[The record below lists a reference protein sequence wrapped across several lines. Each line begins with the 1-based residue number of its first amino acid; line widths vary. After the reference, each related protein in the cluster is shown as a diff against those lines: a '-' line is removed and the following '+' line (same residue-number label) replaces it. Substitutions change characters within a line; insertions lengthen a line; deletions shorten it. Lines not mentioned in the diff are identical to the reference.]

1 MPIDSIWIYSA
12 IIIWFSAG
20 CVLSHYARKRMG
32 AGVAEYFIANRRI
45 TALPSAMTYAA
56 TTYSA
61 FMMVGLVGLT
71 YALGSSTL
79 GFELTYLIGTVML
92 LLCFAPRI
100 WIAGKRYGFI
110 TPTEMLAKRFENVW
124 VGVVG
129 TIICAVMIIPYS
141 SVQYMGIGYLVEEL
155 SGGSVPFIIGSLIV
169 MFGVFVYAYWAG
181 MRSVALT
188 DILQGFIMIATSLFL
203 LFYVVYNFFGS
214 WEAYVNN
221 VRSTIPDHLKVRWG
235 FASYI
240 GLTIPW
246 FFFAIS
252 NPQVFQRCYI
262 PNSVTTLKRM
272 IWGFTIFGFIYT
284 IICTQ
289 LGFMARL
296 IIPELKVADRAMPIL
311 LTKVPDLVALI
322 TLVGILAAA
331 ISTLNSIIL
340 TLSSMCGRDIYR
352 ALKPDVSENKELFV
366 GKALIPI
373 FSIVCFF
380 FALFR
385 PGLIAIL
392 SAMSSGG
399 MLMLVPTIFAT
410 FFWKRATAIGAL
422 SSMSVGALLVGIGYA
437 FGINPFGYSMT
448 IWGLIVATF
457 LLITVSYMTKPPKI
471 ADEFISYVNEK
482 IKEHN
487 M

>member
-1 MPIDSIWIYSA
+1 MPIHPFLIYSA
-12 IIIWFSAG
+12 IIVWFSIG

-32 AGVAEYFIANRRI
+32 FGVAEYFIGNRKI
-45 TALPSAMTYAA
+45 TTLPSAMTYAA

-71 YALGSSTL
+71 YTLGSSTL

-100 WIAGKRYGFI
+100 WIAGKKYGYI
-110 TPTEMLAKRFENVW
+110 TPTELLAKRFENVW

-129 TIICAVMIIPYS
+129 TIICAIMIIPYS

-155 SGGSVPFIIGSLIV
+155 SGGNVPFIIGALIV
-169 MFGVFVYAYWAG
+169 MISVFIYAYWAG
-181 MRSVALT
+181 MRSVAWT
-188 DILQGFIMIATSLFL
+188 DVLQGFIMLTTSIFL
-203 LFYVVYNFFGS
+203 LFYIVYNFFGG
-214 WEAYVNN
+214 WERYVNN
-221 VRSTIPDHLKVRWG
+221 VVTIIPDHLKVRWG
-235 FASYI
+235 FTSYI
-240 GLTIPW
+240 SLTIPW

-262 PNSVTTLKRM
+262 PKSVTTLKRM

-289 LGFMARL
+289 LGFMAKL
-296 IIPELKVADRAMPIL
+296 IIPELKVADRAMPVL
-311 LTKVPDLVALI
+311 LTKVPDIIALVV
-322 TLVGILAAA
+322 LVGILAAA
-331 ISTLNSIIL
+331 VSTLNSIIL
-340 TLSSMCGRDIYR
+340 TLCSMCGRDILK
-352 ALKPDVSENKELFV
+352 ALKPNISEGKELLI
-366 GKALIPI
+366 GKILIPI
-373 FSIVCFF
+373 FSIICFF
-380 FALFR
+380 FAMLR

-422 SSMSVGALLVGIGYA
+422 SSMIVGAILVGIGYI

-448 IWGLIVATF
+448 IWGLIIATI
-457 LLITVSYMTKPPKI
+457 LIIVISYLTKPPKI
-471 ADEFISYVNEK
+471 ANEFINYVNEK
-482 IKEHN
+482 IKEYN